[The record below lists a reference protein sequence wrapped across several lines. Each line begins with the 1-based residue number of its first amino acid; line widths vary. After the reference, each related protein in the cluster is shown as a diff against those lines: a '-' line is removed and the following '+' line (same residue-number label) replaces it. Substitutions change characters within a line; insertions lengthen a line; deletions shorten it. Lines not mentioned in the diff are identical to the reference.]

1 MDIDLWQEIPYKF
14 KDLNQFA
21 FSKKYLKLCS
31 ISVKAEDDS
40 LEVEMATLNEEEQ
53 YESAI
58 GDSSGKRDKIHS
70 ICLLPIRLSV
80 Y

>member
-1 MDIDLWQEIPYKF
+1 
-14 KDLNQFA
+14 
-21 FSKKYLKLCS
+21 
-31 ISVKAEDDS
+31 
-40 LEVEMATLNEEEQ
+40 MATLNEEEQ
-53 YESAI
+53 FESAI